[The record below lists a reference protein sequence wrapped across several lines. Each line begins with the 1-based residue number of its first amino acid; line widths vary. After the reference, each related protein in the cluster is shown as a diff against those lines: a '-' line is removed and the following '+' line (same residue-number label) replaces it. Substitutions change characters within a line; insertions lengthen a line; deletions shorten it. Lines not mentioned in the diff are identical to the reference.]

1 MVVLLQTKP
10 IRTRQIQEINQKTYR
25 EKKSFRVSN
34 KKKKKKKIETLEF
47 NLAYFGKSILAVY
60 KIRIKNCSMC
70 ELNEKLN

>member
-10 IRTRQIQEINQKTYR
+10 IRTRQIQEINQKTYS

-34 KKKKKKKIETLEF
+34 KKKKKIETLEF